1 MPGNISNE
9 YRRWWAKLSQKERNT
24 LVASGTFKADALDN
38 PERALHDSRVDQDK
52 FDFSELVSDE
62 GSNIGGAHRVRSTD
76 FISPATIDQVTSNE
90 ADAIPPDPRIAEL
103 DLASFR
109 LRGMLHFLLESLD
122 KSSDPEMPL
131 TAQIIRIVVGEGCP
145 PKMTALAKQYGMTR
159 AAVSL
164 RCCKLLRRLGLEPSR
179 FMRPEAEVHAMRVAR
194 IVSVHRVELDEHT
207 ARVKEKNRRVPIR
220 NRSDA
225 FASKNGEKPRISLVS
240 SGYTPGKESF
250 TDGRS
255 GSTRSRPRKND
266 AKTRSFCKG
275 QRERG
280 EESSAG

>member
-1 MPGNISNE
+1 MPGNISTE

-24 LVASGTFKADALDN
+24 LIASGTFKADAIDQ
-38 PERALHDSRVDQDK
+38 PDRALSDSRVDQDK
-52 FDFSELVSDE
+52 FDFAEPT
-62 GSNIGGAHRVRSTD
+62 SNDSSYRIRSVD
-76 FISPATIDQVTSNE
+76 FTSPPAIEQVIVNE
-90 ADAIPPDPRIAEL
+90 ADTIPADPRLAEL

-145 PKMTALAKQYGMTR
+145 PKMTVLAKQYGMTK

-179 FMRPEAEVHAMRVAR
+179 FMRPESEVKAMRVAR
-194 IVSVHRVELDEHT
+194 IVSVHKVELDEHT
-207 ARVKEKNRRVPIR
+207 ARGKARNRRGPGPEARPASPEKN
-220 NRSDA
+220 A
-225 FASKNGEKPRISLVS
+225 EKPRISLVS
-240 SGYTPGKESF
+240 SSYPPGKESI
-250 TDGRS
+250 T
-255 GSTRSRPRKND
+255 GSLIPGTRSRPRHFF
-266 AKTRSFCKG
+266 AKTRSFSKG

-280 EESSAG
+280 KKSGGE